1 MNARALGLVIILSS
15 TVLSSATLLGVAQ
28 AQISTD
34 VNLDLSDTQQAR
46 VRDIGLRLRCLV
58 CQGES
63 VTDSRSPFAFEVK
76 RQIGDFIKGGRS
88 DSDIVGFFQTRYG
101 DTILLEPPKKGIN
114 WILWGLPVIALFG
127 GAALWWGTMGRK
139 NRVEVSPE
147 MLERVEQDMRERSRE
162 EPRRTTDSSL

>member
-1 MNARALGLVIILSS
+1 VNPRALGVVLM
-15 TVLSSATLLGVAQ
+15 LSSAAFVPAGLAQ
-28 AQISTD
+28 TVRD
-34 VNLDLSDTQQAR
+34 VNLDLTDVQQAR

-76 RQIGDFIKGGRS
+76 RQIGEFLKQNRTDA
-88 DSDIVGFFQTRYG
+88 DIIGFFQTRYG

-139 NRVEVSPE
+139 NLVEVSPE
-147 MLERVEQDMRERSRE
+147 MLERVEREMLERNKV
-162 EPRRTTDSSL
+162 

>member
-1 MNARALGLVIILSS
+1 MNPRALGLTIL
-15 TVLSSATLLGVAQ
+15 LSSATLSGVAQ

-46 VRDIGLRLRCLV
+46 VRDIGSKLRCLV

-76 RQIGDFIKGGRS
+76 RQIGDFLKQNRS
-88 DSDIVGFFQTRYG
+88 DADIIGFFQTRYG

-147 MLERVEQDMRERSRE
+147 MLERVEQDMRERPRE

>member
-1 MNARALGLVIILSS
+1 MNARALGLMITLSS
-15 TVLSSATLLGVAQ
+15 TVFSSVSL
-28 AQISTD
+28 AQISSD

-46 VRDIGLRLRCLV
+46 VRDVGSKLRCLV

-76 RQIGDFIKGGRS
+76 RQIGDFIKQNRS
-88 DSDIVGFFQTRYG
+88 DADIVGFFQTRYG

-114 WILWGLPVIALFG
+114 WILWGLPVIALLT

-147 MLERVEQDMRERSRE
+147 MLERVEQDMRERARE

>member
-1 MNARALGLVIILSS
+1 VNPRALGLTLL
-15 TVLSSATLLGVAQ
+15 LSSATLSGVAQ

-34 VNLDLSDTQQAR
+34 VNLDLNDQQQAR
-46 VRDIGLRLRCLV
+46 VRDIGSQLRCLV

-63 VTDSRSPFAFEVK
+63 VADSRSPFAFEVK
-76 RQIGDFIKGGRS
+76 RQIGDFIKQNRT
-88 DSDIVGFFQTRYG
+88 DADIIGFFHTRYG

-139 NRVEVSPE
+139 NSAEVSPE
-147 MLERVEQDMRERSRE
+147 LLERVEREMRERSRE
-162 EPRRTTDSSL
+162 EPRRTSDSSL